1 MIQLGTKIRGCV
13 MIDKNSEEWSKEV
26 AYLAETGRVIA
37 QKINKLNFDIG
48 KSKDTVE
55 DLRKYY
61 IDGTQVFGD
70 FDDAE
75 KVTVNQV
82 INENIDIANSNI
94 DKLNALVRNSPR
106 PYFGRVDFVAD
117 GETTEAYIGL
127 TGIEDGE
134 KFYVIDW
141 RAPVAELFYEA
152 GKGKASVTIPD
163 GKLNCE
169 VTQKRQYDIQNGEL
183 LDVFEVDADM
193 FDEYLQKV
201 LSKINS
207 GELHN
212 IAGTIQ
218 REQNEIIR
226 NLHDDLIVVQGYSG
240 SGKTTVALHRIAY
253 ALYRLRDLKS
263 ANILLFTLNEAF
275 MSHINGVLPEL
286 GEQNARNAT
295 LTKFAGRLL
304 KITREFEEND
314 EFLTRYIVSSEAEKE
329 QIRAKLSM
337 NIKPVVRE
345 FATTFTASRVAK
357 SGFKIE
363 NKGFTA
369 DVLNGLMQKLDDGG
383 IFAKLNEITAI
394 IVRKL
399 KLDKFAAAKR
409 IIKTKV
415 YECFETPMTIEGLY
429 DEFLKFAGFGAVDR
443 SQKVATEDAI
453 LMCLLKEATS
463 EMNVKMDIRHIVID
477 EAQEYPLLFV
487 DLLLRLFPR
496 AQFSIFGDKYQRT
509 NPTGIA
515 DLQEIIDL
523 NATFGTSKFYT
534 LDNTYRSSE
543 EIVDYCSKIIGN
555 PRHNVFRY
563 SNGEPVEVL
572 QMADGDLA
580 VASQVATILENL
592 IAEKGSIGVITGDID
607 SAKKLYRN
615 LQPIC
620 GNRLSLVEN
629 AQSSAVEDIQIVPV
643 GQCKG
648 LEYNTVIVLQ
658 NGGLFDSFLGK
669 NLQYIAGTRA
679 INKLYVF
686 KKDVI

>member
-1 MIQLGTKIRGCV
+1 
-13 MIDKNSEEWSKEV
+13 MIDKQSKEWSKEV
-26 AYLAETGRVIA
+26 DYLAKTGQVIA
-37 QKINKLNFDIG
+37 QKIDKLNFDIG

-82 INENIDIANSNI
+82 INENIDLANNNI

-106 PYFGRVDFVAD
+106 PYFGRVDFVSD

-152 GKGKASVTIPD
+152 GKGKASIAIPD

-201 LSKINS
+201 LSKVNS

-337 NIKPVVRE
+337 DIKPVVRE
-345 FATTFTASRVAK
+345 FAATFTASRVAK

-409 IIKTKV
+409 IIRAKV
-415 YECFETPMTIEGLY
+415 YECFNTPMTIEGLY
-429 DEFLKFAGFGAVDR
+429 DEFLQFAGFGAVDR
-443 SQKVATEDAI
+443 TQKVATEDAI

-523 NATFGTSKFYT
+523 NATFGTSKLYT

-563 SNGEPVEVL
+563 SNGEPVEVI
-572 QMADGDLA
+572 QMADGDLT

-686 KKDVI
+686 KKDVD